1 MQENK
6 LSLHTSFT
14 VTSAETD
21 MYGRIRLSALLNFL
35 IQSAIQSAD
44 SLGFGFSQL
53 KKQQLFWVL
62 SRMNLEIV
70 RPLAWYETVKVETWP
85 KNVEKI
91 LYIRDFLVRD
101 RHEKIVAR
109 ATSGWL
115 AIDKETKRPGLY
127 RGYEAES
134 LTRLKNKQAM
144 KEFPQKT
151 PPVEYGET
159 FHIQPA
165 YFDMDLNR
173 HVTSTRYIDWMMDTF
188 PVDFHAEHY
197 PTLLNI
203 NYLKE
208 TRPGM
213 EMLMRRRHYEKEAYG
228 FQSNHLPGMSPSVRG
243 QLVFAKN
250 RYSPDGQFT
259 HK

>member
-6 LSLHTSFT
+6 LCLHTPFT
-14 VTSAETD
+14 VTSADTD

-44 SLGFGFSQL
+44 NLGFGFGHL

-62 SRMNLEIV
+62 SRMNLEMI
-70 RPLAWYETVKVETWP
+70 RPLTWYETVEVETWP
-85 KNVEKI
+85 KDVEKI
-91 LYIRDFLVRD
+91 LYIRDFLIRD
-101 RHEKIVAR
+101 RNGKIVAR

-115 AIDKETKRPGLY
+115 AIDTETKRPGLY
-127 RGYEAES
+127 RGFEAES
-134 LTRLKNKQAM
+134 LTRLKNKHALE
-144 KEFPQKT
+144 EFPQKM
-151 PPVEYGET
+151 PPVEKGEE

-188 PVDFHAEHY
+188 PVDFHRDHY
-197 PTLLNI
+197 PILLKV

-213 EMLMRRRHYEKEAYG
+213 EMVMLRTRYEKDAYG
-228 FQSNHLPGMSPSVRG
+228 FQGNHLPGMSPSVRG
-243 QLVFAKN
+243 QLVFAEN
-250 RYSPDGQFT
+250 RYSPGDQFS
-259 HK
+259 H